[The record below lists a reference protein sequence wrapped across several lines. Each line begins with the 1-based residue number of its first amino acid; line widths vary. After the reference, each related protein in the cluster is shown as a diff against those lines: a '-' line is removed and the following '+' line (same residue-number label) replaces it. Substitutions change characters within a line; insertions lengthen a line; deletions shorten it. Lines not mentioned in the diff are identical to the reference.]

1 MSWPEFFRKVV
12 LKIAIGELI
21 VWLLLVATR
30 QLLVFQTWHYY
41 AFMAFVALAAQQFMV
56 SKKIGCPKGIIFF
69 LGFLATPI
77 AWHFALYWADVWTH
91 NPMASSMIEGI
102 PSFLWYFPL
111 QAAVLTIVYL
121 IIDTA
126 VENFFDRRNQ
136 NRGVRRA
143 QSV

>member
-1 MSWPEFFRKVV
+1 MSWPDFLRKVI

-30 QLLVFQTWHYY
+30 QLVIFQTWYYY
-41 AFMAFVALAAQQFMV
+41 AFMAFVTLSAQQFME
-56 SKKIGCPKGIIFF
+56 SKKIGCPKWIVFF

-77 AWHFALYWADVWTH
+77 AWHVTLYWADVWTH

-111 QAAVLTIVYL
+111 QGGVLTIVYL

-126 VENFFDRRNQ
+126 IDNFLDRRDQ

-143 QSV
+143 QSI